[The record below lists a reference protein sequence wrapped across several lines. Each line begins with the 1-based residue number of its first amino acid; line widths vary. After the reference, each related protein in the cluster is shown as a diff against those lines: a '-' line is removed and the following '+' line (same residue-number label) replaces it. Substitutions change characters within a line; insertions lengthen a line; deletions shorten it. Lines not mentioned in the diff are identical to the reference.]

1 MPCHCVFLVV
11 KLAIFVSKAHNN
23 KFRAEVLLVLLA
35 IGNKIFILL
44 GDHVVVGQKFLLF
57 SLLVIVNVGADVET
71 AEEHLK
77 TRHWINVLI
86 WYFTL
91 SFEFQQKNFNVSWVS
106 ARFVLTKKDTMYPH
120 SVYCI
125 HSGNSQSMRSPLKPK
140 TRAPANWI
148 CRKEDKEKTI
158 P

>member
-77 TRHWINVLI
+77 TRH
-86 WYFTL
+86 
-91 SFEFQQKNFNVSWVS
+91 
-106 ARFVLTKKDTMYPH
+106 
-120 SVYCI
+120 
-125 HSGNSQSMRSPLKPK
+125 
-140 TRAPANWI
+140 
-148 CRKEDKEKTI
+148 
-158 P
+158 